1 MFVSFRVGGR
11 RLLRPA
17 LLAVLVAA
25 SGVAFAAPGDPV
37 GPLANVA
44 AGGVLNHDPF
54 FKDNHPVRALVGL
67 TGGNVVAAWSSR
79 PNAAAS
85 PDSPDG
91 ANGKLHGAFFKILS
105 GTTGTPVSGV
115 VAPYLDINA
124 DGTGRQNT
132 PQLAALSGGGF
143 VMVWN
148 SAGGPGD
155 TYQNGASGGD
165 AYGRVYSATGTPV
178 SGTFHINENDPNG
191 APDEQDPAAVVGLT
205 GGGFAVVWHDEND
218 ASGNT
223 DDYFL
228 RVYSANGTPQAAS
241 VRLGGAGQNAFFK
254 DFDNLLGGRS
264 LIALAN
270 GNVAVAWS
278 TRDQNNDGTGVS
290 TDGGGGAG
298 YIQVFNAAGAAVS
311 GLILPYADI
320 NPDGS
325 GNQDAPQ
332 LAALAG
338 GGFVATWNSNRN
350 TNDPGFVDAGA
361 GFNGTTGGE
370 AYARTFN
377 DSGVGTS
384 TTVRVND
391 LRTDDSEYPYGVV
404 ALTGGGFAIV
414 WKEDDDATGN
424 TDDFYARAF
433 TAGGAPAGP
442 SIMIAGPA
450 SDALFDD
457 YDAARG
463 LIALD
468 DGGFA
473 AGVRVRTSGS
483 GGTGTSIDGG
493 GYASAVRLFNANGT
507 ARTGVLFPYTDINPN
522 GSGSQNIPKLA
533 ATSGGFAVTWNSA
546 HNEDDGANNDQ
557 GNGSNATS
565 GGDTWVRLF
574 NNAGNPVH
582 ASIRVHDSEPTGTPD
597 EQTPQAI
604 VKAGS
609 GFAVL
614 MRDENNATGNT
625 DDLYARV
632 FGDVPAAAPEI
643 AVEQP
648 AGTNIAD
655 GGSKAFGSIYLGS
668 NTSLTFTIRNSGT
681 ANLTGLAITKTGA
694 NPGDFTVTANP
705 TAPVAASG
713 TTTFTVQ
720 FAPGAAGAR
729 SADIHIASNDADEN
743 PFDITLTGTGVALP
757 NLSINDV
764 SLNEGNSGTT
774 TFAFTVSL
782 SAPAGPGGVTF
793 DIATANNTAV
803 APGDYAQK
811 SLTAQ
816 TIPAGSSTYA
826 FSVLVNGDLTAEAN
840 ETFFVNVTNVTNAT
854 VTDAQGQGTIVND
867 DVAGFAVTPTTGLV
881 TTEAGGTAAFTVAL
895 TSQPTANVTVA
906 LSSSD
911 TSEGTVSP
919 SSLTFTPANWST
931 AQPVTVTGVD
941 DAVDDGDVPYTVLT
955 GAAASAD
962 GAYNGM
968 NPADVAATNLD
979 DDAAGIVV
987 SPTSG
992 LVTTEAGGVATFAV
1006 VLTSQPTADVTIPL
1020 SSSDAGEGIVVGAPG
1035 VTFTAANWNVPQNV
1049 SVIGVDDLVDDGDV
1063 AYAVVTAPAI
1073 SADPGYNGRDA
1084 ADAAVTNLDDDTAA
1098 IAVSTTGG
1106 LNTTEAGGTATFTIV
1121 LGSQPTAD
1129 VTIALS
1135 SSDTGEGTVAPASV
1149 TFTAA
1154 NWNGAQTVT
1163 VTGVDDDVD
1172 DGDVAYTILTAPA
1185 TSADAGYSGRDAADV
1200 GVTNTDDD
1208 TAGIV
1213 VAPIGGLVTTE
1224 AGGSASFAV
1233 ALASQPTADVTIAL
1247 SSSDTGEGTV
1257 SPASITFT
1265 AANWS
1270 SAQTVTVSGVDD
1282 ALDDGDVAYTI
1293 VTAPATSSDPGYAG
1307 RDADDVAVSNTDDDT
1322 AGVSVTPALGLV
1334 TSEAGA
1340 TAAFN
1345 LVLDS
1350 QPTADVTIALAS
1362 DDPGEGTAL
1371 PASVTFTPLDWDQP
1385 QTVTVTGVD
1394 DFEDDGDV
1402 VYAIVTDPAASAD
1415 PSYDGVDADDVEVT
1429 NTDND
1434 TAGITVAPTAGLAT
1448 TEAGGTATF
1457 TVVLNTQPTA
1467 DVTIGLSSSDAGEG
1481 TAAPASVVFTPA
1493 DWNVA
1498 QTVTVTGV
1506 DDPQVDGS
1514 VAYSIVTA
1522 PATSADPNYA
1532 GIDAE
1537 DVAASN
1543 ADDDVAGIAVSPTA
1557 GLVTSEAGGTATF
1570 TIALNT
1576 QPSADV
1582 TIALSSNDT
1591 GEGTVAPASVT
1602 FTASDWNVPQTVT
1615 ATGVDDPLIDGDVA
1629 YSIVTAAA
1637 VSGDAD
1643 YAGVNAAD
1651 VMVTNTDDDTAG
1663 ITVSPT
1669 AGLVTSEAGG
1679 SATFTVVLNTQP
1691 SADVTIALSSDDT
1704 GEGDVAPASVTFTA
1718 ANWNTAQTV
1727 TVTGVDDALADGD
1740 VAYAIVTAPAVSTD
1754 ADYSGIDA
1762 ADVSVTNSDDDAAG
1776 ITVSPTAGLV
1786 TSEAGGTASFSVV
1799 LRTQPTADVTIA
1811 LSSSDT
1817 GEGTV
1822 APSSVTFTAANWNTA
1837 QSVTVTGVDDAL
1849 GDGDVAYTIIT
1860 AAAVSADANYAG
1872 LDAPDVSVTNSDD
1885 DATGITVSPTAGL
1898 VTSEAG
1904 GSASFSVVL
1913 RTQPTADVTIALSS
1927 SDTGEGVVAPASLTF
1942 TTANWNAAQTATVT
1956 GVDDALGDGD
1966 IAYSIVTA
1974 PATSAD
1980 PGYAGVD
1987 PPDVAVINTD
1997 DDSSGVS
2004 ITPTVPVVTSEAG
2017 GSATLSIVLNAQ
2029 PSADVTI
2036 PFASSDTGEATVAPA
2051 SVTFTPANWNVAQSV
2066 TITGVDDVSF
2076 DGDVAYAI
2084 QPGPVASADPVYQG
2098 VALAPIAG
2106 TNTDDETD
2114 RLTASTATGSGPA
2127 TIVIAGGQCSLD
2139 PAQSG
2144 FVATSGLQLPTAV
2157 SFPHGAVAL
2166 RAQGCAVGTSLA
2178 VTLTF
2183 PSRPADW
2190 ALWKLGTASVPA
2202 TIAAT
2207 ASGATSVA
2215 YTIVDGGPL
2224 DADGAA
2230 NGVIVD
2236 PVALGVPE
2244 VPGAGEVRAVPVDDP
2259 RALAVLL
2266 LLLAVL
2272 GGAVL
2277 RGSRGRSP

>member
-1 MFVSFRVGGR
+1 MSASFRDGCR
-11 RLLRPA
+11 RVSRAVA
-17 LLAVLVAA
+17 LPILIAFCGAV
-25 SGVAFAAPGDPV
+25 FAAPGDPL

-44 AGGVLNHDPF
+44 AGGVLDHDPYY
-54 FKDNHPVRALVGL
+54 KDSNAIRAMVGL
-67 TGGNVVAAWSSR
+67 SGGNVVTAWTSR
-79 PNAAAS
+79 PNPAAA

-105 GTTGTPVSGV
+105 GTTGAPVSGV

-132 PQLAALSGGGF
+132 PQLAALAGGGF

-148 SAGGPGD
+148 SLGGPGD
-155 TYQNGASGGD
+155 TYESGSSGGD
-165 AYGRVYSATGTPV
+165 VYGRVYGATGTPI
-178 SGTFHINENDPNG
+178 SGTFRVNENDPNG
-191 APDEQDPAAVVGLT
+191 VPDEQDPAAVVGLA

-223 DDYFL
+223 DDFFL
-228 RVYSANGTPQAAS
+228 RVFSATGTPQAAS
-241 VRLGGAGQNAFFK
+241 VRLGGAGQDAFFK

-270 GNVAVAWS
+270 GNVAVAWGVH
-278 TRDQNNDGTGVS
+278 DQNNDGTGAS
-290 TDGGGGAG
+290 ADGGGTAG
-298 YIQVFNAAGAAVS
+298 YIQVFDASGAAVS
-311 GLILPYADI
+311 GAIRPYGDV

-325 GNQDAPQ
+325 GNQDGPL

-350 TNDPGFVDAGA
+350 TNDPGFVDVGT

-377 DSGVGTS
+377 GSGAGTS

-391 LRTDDSEYPYGVV
+391 LRTDDSEYPNAIVG
-404 ALTGGGFAIV
+404 LSGGGFAIV

-433 TAGGAPAGP
+433 TAAGAPAGP
-442 SIMIAGPA
+442 SVMIAGPA

-457 YDAARG
+457 YDAPHG

-473 AGVRVRTSGS
+473 AGVRVRSSGT
-483 GGTGTSIDGG
+483 GGTGTSLDGG
-493 GYASAVRLFNANGT
+493 GHAAAIRVFNADGS
-507 ARTGVLFPYTDINPN
+507 ARSGVLFPYADINPN

-533 ATSGGFAVTWNSA
+533 AVGGGFAVTWNSA

-557 GNGSNATS
+557 GNGSNATR
-565 GGDTWVRLF
+565 GGDTWVRLYD
-574 NNAGNPVH
+574 NAGTPQH
-582 ASIRVHDSEPTGTPD
+582 ASIRVHGSEPTGTPD

-632 FGDVPAAAPEI
+632 FGNAPATAPEI

-648 AGTNIAD
+648 AGSDIAD
-655 GGSKAFGSIYLGS
+655 GGSKAFGPVYLGS
-668 NTSLTFTIRNSGT
+668 NASLTFTVRNSGS
-681 ANLTGLAITKTGA
+681 ADLTGLAITKTGA

-705 TAPVAASG
+705 SAPVAPSG

-729 SADIHIASNDADEN
+729 SADLHIANNDADEN
-743 PFDITLTGTGVALP
+743 PFDITLSGTGIALP
-757 NLSINDV
+757 NLSIDDV
-764 SLNEGNSGTT
+764 SLTEGNSGTT
-774 TFAFTVSL
+774 AFNFTVSL
-782 SAPAGPGGVTF
+782 NAPAGPGGVTF
-793 DIATANNTAV
+793 DVATADGTAV
-803 APGDYAQK
+803 APGDYTQK
-811 SLTAQ
+811 SLTGQ

-826 FSVLVNGDLTAEAN
+826 FSVLVNGDVTSEAN
-840 ETFFVNVTNVTNAT
+840 ETFFVNLTNVTNAT
-854 VTDAQGQGTIVND
+854 VTDAQGQGSIVND
-867 DVAGFAVTPTTGLV
+867 DVAGFAVTPAAGLI
-881 TTEAGGTAAFTVAL
+881 TTEGGLTASFSVAL
-895 TSQPTANVTVA
+895 TSQPTATVIVA
-906 LSSSD
+906 LASSD
-911 TSEGTVSP
+911 ATEGTVSP
-919 SSLTFTPANWST
+919 ASLTFTPANWNF
-931 AQPVTVTGVD
+931 AQTGTVTGVD
-941 DAVDDGDVPYTVLT
+941 DAIDDGDMPYAVVT
-955 GAAASAD
+955 GAASSAD
-962 GAYNGM
+962 AAYNGL
-968 NPADVAATNLD
+968 NPADIAVLNLD
-979 DDAAGIVV
+979 DDSAGIAVT
-987 SPTSG
+987 PTSG
-992 LVTTEAGGVATFAV
+992 LTTTEAGGAATFAV
-1006 VLTSQPTADVTIPL
+1006 VLASQPTADVTIAL
-1020 SSSDAGEGIVVGAPG
+1020 SSSDAGEGVVGVPA

-1049 SVIGVDDLVDDGDV
+1049 TVTGVDDLVDDGDV
-1063 AYAVVTAPAI
+1063 AYAVVTAPAT
-1073 SADPGYNGRDA
+1073 SADPGYAGRDA
-1084 ADAAVTNLDDDTAA
+1084 ADVAVTNLDDDTAA
-1098 IAVSTTGG
+1098 IVVAPASG
-1106 LNTTEAGGTATFTIV
+1106 LTTTEAGGSATFTLA
-1121 LGSQPTAD
+1121 LGSQPIAD

-1135 SSDTGEGTVAPASV
+1135 SSDTGEGMVAPASV

-1154 NWNGAQTVT
+1154 NWNAAQTIT

-1172 DGDVAYTILTAPA
+1172 DGDVAYTIVTAPA
-1185 TSADAGYSGRDAADV
+1185 ASADPGYSGRDAADV
-1200 GVTNTDDD
+1200 GVSNTDDD
-1208 TAGIV
+1208 AAGIV
-1213 VAPIGGLVTTE
+1213 VAPSSGLVTTE
-1224 AGGSASFAV
+1224 AGGSASFAI
-1233 ALASQPTADVTIAL
+1233 ALASQPTADVTVAL
-1247 SSSDTGEGTV
+1247 SSSDTGEGSV

-1270 SAQTVTVSGVDD
+1270 AAQTVTVTGVDD
-1282 ALDDGDVAYTI
+1282 EVDDGNVAYTI
-1293 VTAPATSSDPGYAG
+1293 VTAPATSADPNYAG
-1307 RDADDVAVSNTDDDT
+1307 RDADDVTVSNTDDDE
-1322 AGVSVTPALGLV
+1322 AGISVTPLVGLV

-1362 DDPGEGTAL
+1362 DDAGEGTAL

-1402 VYAIVTDPAASAD
+1402 VYSIVVDAAASAD
-1415 PSYDGVDADDVEVT
+1415 PNYAGFDAPDVEVT

-1434 TAGITVAPTAGLAT
+1434 TAGVTVAPTAGLTT

-1467 DVTIGLSSSDAGEG
+1467 DVSIGLSSSDPGEG
-1481 TAAPASVVFTPA
+1481 TVAPASLVFTPA

-1506 DDPQVDGS
+1506 DDAQVDGS
-1514 VAYSIVTA
+1514 IAYAIVTA
-1522 PATSADPNYA
+1522 PAASTDPNYA

-1543 ADDDVAGIAVSPTA
+1543 EDDDVAGIAVSPAA

-1570 TIALNT
+1570 TLALNT
-1576 QPSADV
+1576 QPTADV

-1591 GEGTVAPASVT
+1591 SEGTVEPASVT
-1602 FTASDWNVPQTVT
+1602 FTAADWNVPQTVT
-1615 ATGVDDPLIDGDVA
+1615 ATGVDDPLIDGDVG

-1637 VSGDAD
+1637 LSGDAD
-1643 YAGVNAAD
+1643 YAGMNAAD
-1651 VMVTNTDDDTAG
+1651 VM
-1663 ITVSPT
+1663 
-1669 AGLVTSEAGG
+1669 
-1679 SATFTVVLNTQP
+1679 
-1691 SADVTIALSSDDT
+1691 
-1704 GEGDVAPASVTFTA
+1704 
-1718 ANWNTAQTV
+1718 
-1727 TVTGVDDALADGD
+1727 
-1740 VAYAIVTAPAVSTD
+1740 
-1754 ADYSGIDA
+1754 
-1762 ADVSVTNSDDDAAG
+1762 VTNSDDDAAG

-1799 LRTQPTADVTIA
+1799 LNTQPSADVTIALSSDDTGEGTVAPASLSFSAANWNTPQTVTVTGVDDALADGDVAYAIVTAPAVSADADYSGIDAADVTVINSDDDAAGITVSPTAGLVTSEAGGSASFTVVLRTQPTADVTIA

-1822 APSSVTFTAANWNTA
+1822 APGSVTFTAANWNTA

-1849 GDGDVAYTIIT
+1849 GDGDVAYTIVT
-1860 AAAVSADANYAG
+1860 AAAVSADADYSG
-1872 LDAPDVSVTNSDD
+1872 IDAADVTVTNSDD
-1885 DATGITVSPTAGL
+1885 DTAGITVAPTAGL

-1904 GSASFSVVL
+1904 GSASFTVVL
-1913 RTQPTADVTIALSS
+1913 RTQPSADVTIALSS

-1942 TTANWNAAQTATVT
+1942 TPANWNAAQTATVT

-1966 IAYSIVTA
+1966 VAYAIVTA
-1974 PATSAD
+1974 PAASAD
-1980 PGYAGVD
+1980 PGYAGID

-2004 ITPTVPVVTSEAG
+2004 ITPAAPVVTSEAG
-2017 GSATLSIVLNAQ
+2017 GSATLSIVLNTQ
-2029 PSADVTI
+2029 PSANVTI
-2036 PFASSDTGEATVAPA
+2036 PFASSDTGEASVAPA

-2066 TITGVDDVSF
+2066 TIRGVDDVSF
-2076 DGDVAYAI
+2076 DGDVAYTI

-2098 VALAPIAG
+2098 LALAPIAG
-2106 TNTDDETD
+2106 TNGDDETD

-2144 FVATSGLQLPTAV
+2144 FVATGGLQLPAGV
-2157 SFPHGAVAL
+2157 LFPHGAVAL
-2166 RAQGCAVGTSLA
+2166 RAQGCAIGTSLA

-2183 PSRPADW
+2183 PSRPSGW
-2190 ALWKLGTASVPA
+2190 ALWKLGATAAPA
-2202 TIAAT
+2202 TVAAS

-2224 DADGAA
+2224 DADGVAD
-2230 NGVIVD
+2230 GVIVD
-2236 PVALGVPE
+2236 PVALGVAD
-2244 VPGAGEVRAVPVDDP
+2244 VPGGIDAKPVPVGDP
-2259 RALAVLL
+2259 RALAALL
-2266 LLLAVL
+2266 SLLAL
-2272 GGAVL
+2272 FGGVAL
-2277 RGSRGRSP
+2277 RGTRRQRR